1 MPRTTSLRVLAI
13 APGTRHLGV
22 AVFEGKELVRFG
34 VKTFEGKKTAQSLS
48 TKIEKCL
55 EDLHQ
60 RHLPTTLAVE
70 EVFYA
75 QARRSPLLRP
85 LITTVKRWGRKK
97 GLRVV
102 SYLPP
107 NVKERICTGKRTRR
121 NLAEAVV
128 RRFSFLRSFLKESR
142 THNARQYWQQMF
154 DAVALGMLVAS
165 DAPTN

>member
-1 MPRTTSLRVLAI
+1 MPSTTSLRVLAI

-22 AVFEGKELVRFG
+22 AVFEGAELVRFG

-48 TKIEKCL
+48 TRIEEYL
-55 EDLHQ
+55 EDLYQ
-60 RHLPTTLAVE
+60 RHLPATLAVE

-75 QARRSPLLRP
+75 QARLSPLLRP
-85 LITTVKRWGRKK
+85 LVTVVKRWGRKK

-107 NVKERICTGKRTRR
+107 NVKERMCPGKRTRR

-128 RRFSFLRSFLKESR
+128 RRFSFLHSFLKQGR
-142 THNARQYWQQMF
+142 TQNAQEYWRQMF
-154 DAVALGMLVAS
+154 DAVALGMLAAS
-165 DAPTN
+165 DAPLS